1 MRNGDKLDH
10 VNRQLLTLLQQGLPV
25 AAEPYLKLA
34 ECLGI
39 SQEEVFERIDILK
52 KTGYIRRISGFFDSE
67 KMGYHSILCAMEVPE
82 EAVEKAAAFL
92 DTIPGITHNYLR
104 NHRLNV
110 WFTLC
115 CENEKALDET
125 VLRIE
130 EGCKA
135 GPVHRF
141 PRVKAYKIRASFN
154 LKEEKP

>member
-104 NHRLNV
+104 NH
-110 WFTLC
+110 
-115 CENEKALDET
+115 LDY
-125 VLRIE
+125 LILINNYLFFLWLLLIE